1 MNKVLLVEDDPR
13 VASFITR
20 GLEEQLY
27 QVKNVSKG
35 FDAINEVMENTYDI
49 IILDIM
55 LSDLS
60 GFEVCEVLRNRK
72 IIVPILILS
81 ALDTPQEKVRGLK
94 AGADDYLAK
103 PFLFEELLARI
114 NAQLRR
120 TEFSSGVLDFQSYAG
135 IKINMKEQSA
145 TRDGKDLK
153 LSSRELKLLI
163 FFMKNRE
170 TALSRIAIAEAVW
183 DMDLDMSINTV
194 DVYIN
199 YLRNKVDKNFPFPLI
214 HTIKGTGYMLKNK
227 VHESQE

>member
-55 LSDLS
+55 LSDIS

-120 TEFSSGVLDFQSYAG
+120 TEFSTGVLDFQSYAG

-145 TRDGKDLK
+145 SRDGKELN

-183 DMDLDMSINTV
+183 HMDLDMSINTV

-199 YLRNKVDKNFPFPLI
+199 YLRNKIDKNFPFPLI
-214 HTIKGTGYMLKNK
+214 HTIKGTGYMLKDKSN
-227 VHESQE
+227 ES

>member
-1 MNKVLLVEDDPR
+1 MNKILLIEDDPR

-20 GLEEQLY
+20 GLESHLY
-27 QVKNVSKG
+27 EVKTISKG
-35 FDAINEVMENTYDI
+35 FEAIKEVMENDFSI

-55 LSDLS
+55 LPDIT
-60 GFEVCEVLRNRK
+60 GFEVCEILRNRK

-81 ALDTPQEKVRGLK
+81 ALDTPHEKVKGLQS
-94 AGADDYLAK
+94 GADDYLAK

-120 TEFSSGVLDFQSYAG
+120 AEFSTGVLDFQLYSG
-135 IKINMKEQSA
+135 VEINMKEQSA
-145 TRDGKDLK
+145 SRDGKELN

-170 TALSRIAIAEAVW
+170 KALARTEIAQAVW
-183 DMDLDMSINTV
+183 KIDFDSTSNTV

-199 YLRNKVDKNFPFPLI
+199 YLRNKVDKNFPYPLI
-214 HTIKGTGYMLKNK
+214 HTIKGTGYMFKK
-227 VHESQE
+227 KIYES

>member
-55 LSDLS
+55 LSDIS

-120 TEFSSGVLDFQSYAG
+120 TEFSSGILDFQSYAG

-145 TRDGKDLK
+145 SRDGKELN
-153 LSSRELKLLI
+153 LSARELKLLV

-183 DMDLDMSINTV
+183 HMDLDMSINTV

-214 HTIKGTGYMLKNK
+214 HTVKGTGYMLKDK
-227 VHESQE
+227 SHES

>member
-20 GLEEQLY
+20 GLEEQMY

-35 FDAINEVMENTYDI
+35 FDAISEATENTYDI

-55 LSDLS
+55 LSDIS

-81 ALDTPQEKVRGLK
+81 ALDTPQEKVKGLK

-145 TRDGKDLK
+145 SRDGKELN

-183 DMDLDMSINTV
+183 QMDLDMSINTV

-199 YLRNKVDKNFPFPLI
+199 YLRNKVDKNFSFPLI
-214 HTIKGTGYMLKNK
+214 HTIKGTGYMLKDK
-227 VHESQE
+227 SHES

>member
-13 VASFITR
+13 VASFILR
-20 GLEEQLY
+20 GLEEHLY
-27 QVKNVSKG
+27 QVKTVSKG
-35 FDAINEVMENTYDI
+35 YEAITAVTENNFDI

-55 LSDLS
+55 LPDIT

-81 ALDTPQEKVRGLK
+81 ALDTPQEKIKGLQ

-120 TEFSSGVLDFQSYAG
+120 AEFSNGILDFQSYAG
-135 IKINMKEQSA
+135 IEINMKEQSA
-145 TRDGKDLK
+145 SRDGRELN

-170 TALSRIAIAEAVW
+170 KALSRIAIAEAVW
-183 DMDLDMSINTV
+183 NLDLDMNTNTV

-199 YLRNKVDKNFPFPLI
+199 YLRNKVDKNFSEPLI
-214 HTIKGTGYMLKNK
+214 HTVKGTGYMLKEK
-227 VHESQE
+227 SHESQE

>member
-13 VASFITR
+13 VASFIIR

-27 QVKNVSKG
+27 QVKNVTKG

-55 LSDLS
+55 LPDIT
-60 GFEVCEVLRNRK
+60 GFEVCEVLRSRK
-72 IIVPILILS
+72 VIVPILILS
-81 ALDTPQEKVRGLK
+81 ALDTPHEKVKGLQ

-120 TEFSSGVLDFQSYAG
+120 SEFSNGILDFQSYAG
-135 IKINMKEQSA
+135 IEINMKEQSA
-145 TRDGKDLK
+145 SRDGKELN

-170 TALSRIAIAEAVW
+170 RALSRIAIAEAVW
-183 DMDLDMSINTV
+183 SIDLDMSSNTV

-199 YLRNKVDKNFPFPLI
+199 YLRNKVDKNFPIPLI
-214 HTIKGTGYMLKNK
+214 HTIKGTGYMLKKK
-227 VHESQE
+227 VNES

>member
-27 QVKNVSKG
+27 QVKNVTKG
-35 FDAINEVMENTYDI
+35 FDAISEVMENTYDI

-55 LSDLS
+55 LSDIT

-120 TEFSSGVLDFQSYAG
+120 SEFSSGILDFQSYAG
-135 IKINMKEQSA
+135 IEINMKEQSA
-145 TRDGKDLK
+145 SRDGKELN

-170 TALSRIAIAEAVW
+170 RALSRIAIAEAVW
-183 DMDLDMSINTV
+183 SIDLDMSSNTV

-214 HTIKGTGYMLKNK
+214 HTIKGTGYMLKKKTN
-227 VHESQE
+227 ESQE

>member
-20 GLEEQLY
+20 GLEEQMY

-35 FDAINEVMENTYDI
+35 FDAISEATENTYDI

-55 LSDLS
+55 LSDIS

-81 ALDTPQEKVRGLK
+81 ALDTPQEKVKGLK

-145 TRDGKDLK
+145 SRDGKELN

-183 DMDLDMSINTV
+183 QMDLDMSINTV

-199 YLRNKVDKNFPFPLI
+199 YLRNKVDKNFSFPLV
-214 HTIKGTGYMLKNK
+214 HTIKGTGYMLKDK
-227 VHESQE
+227 SHES

>member
-13 VASFITR
+13 VASFILR
-20 GLEEQLY
+20 GLEENLY
-27 QVKNVSKG
+27 QVKVVSKG
-35 FDAINEVMENTYDI
+35 YEAVTEVMNNDFDI

-55 LSDLS
+55 LPDIT
-60 GFEVCEVLRNRK
+60 GFEVCEILRNRK

-81 ALDTPQEKVRGLK
+81 ALDTPHEKVKGLQS
-94 AGADDYLAK
+94 GADDYLAK

-120 TEFSSGVLDFQSYAG
+120 AEFSSGILDFQSYAG
-135 IKINMKEQSA
+135 IEINMKEQSA
-145 TRDGKDLK
+145 SRDGKELN

-170 TALSRIAIAEAVW
+170 KALSRIAIAEAVW
-183 DMDLDMSINTV
+183 NLELDMNSNTV

-199 YLRNKVDKNFPFPLI
+199 YLRNKLDKNFPFPLI
-214 HTIKGTGYMLKNK
+214 HTIKGTGYMLKKK
-227 VHESQE
+227 VNES

>member
-13 VASFITR
+13 VASFIIR
-20 GLEEQLY
+20 GLEEQMY
-27 QVKNVSKG
+27 QVKNVNKG
-35 FDAINEVMENTYDI
+35 FDALNEVMENTYDI

-55 LSDLS
+55 LPDLS
-60 GFEVCEVLRNRK
+60 GFEVCEILRNRK

-81 ALDTPQEKVRGLK
+81 ALDTPHEKVKGLQ

-120 TEFSSGVLDFQSYAG
+120 SEFSSGILDFQSYAG
-135 IKINMKEQSA
+135 IEINMKEQNA
-145 TRDGKDLK
+145 TRDGKELN

-170 TALSRIAIAEAVW
+170 KALSRIAIAEAVW
-183 DMDLDMSINTV
+183 NIDLDMNTNTV

-199 YLRNKVDKNFPFPLI
+199 YLRNKIDKNFPTPLI

-227 VHESQE
+227 MNES

>member
-35 FDAINEVMENTYDI
+35 FDAINEVMDNAYDI

-55 LSDLS
+55 LSDVS

-120 TEFSSGVLDFQSYAG
+120 TEFSTGVLDFQSYAG

-145 TRDGKDLK
+145 SRDGKELN

-183 DMDLDMSINTV
+183 QMDLDMSINTV

-199 YLRNKVDKNFPFPLI
+199 YLRNKVDKNFSFPLI
-214 HTIKGTGYMLKNK
+214 HTVKGTGYMLKNK
-227 VHESQE
+227 AHESQE

>member
-27 QVKNVSKG
+27 QVKNVTKG
-35 FDAINEVMENTYDI
+35 FDAISEVMENTYDI

-55 LSDLS
+55 LSDIT

-120 TEFSSGVLDFQSYAG
+120 SEFSSGILDFQSYAG
-135 IKINMKEQSA
+135 IEINMKEQSA
-145 TRDGKDLK
+145 LRDGKELN

-170 TALSRIAIAEAVW
+170 RALSRIAIAEAVW
-183 DMDLDMSINTV
+183 SIDLDMSSNTV

-214 HTIKGTGYMLKNK
+214 HTIKGTGYMLKKKTN
-227 VHESQE
+227 ESQE

>member
-55 LSDLS
+55 LSDIS

-145 TRDGKDLK
+145 SRDGKELN

-183 DMDLDMSINTV
+183 HMDLDMSINTV

-199 YLRNKVDKNFPFPLI
+199 YLRNKVDKNFSFPLI
-214 HTIKGTGYMLKNK
+214 HTVKGTGYMLKNK
-227 VHESQE
+227 VHES

>member
-35 FDAINEVMENTYDI
+35 FDAINEVMENSYDI

-55 LSDLS
+55 LSDIS

-145 TRDGKDLK
+145 SRDGKELN

-214 HTIKGTGYMLKNK
+214 HTIKGTGYMLKDK
-227 VHESQE
+227 SHES

>member
-13 VASFITR
+13 VASFIIR

-27 QVKNVSKG
+27 QVKNVNKG

-49 IILDIM
+49 IILDII
-55 LSDLS
+55 LPDLT
-60 GFEVCEVLRNRK
+60 GFEVCEILRSRK

-81 ALDTPQEKVRGLK
+81 ALDTPHEKVKGLQ

-103 PFLFEELLARI
+103 PFMFEELLARI

-120 TEFSSGVLDFQSYAG
+120 SEFSSGILDFQSYAG
-135 IKINMKEQSA
+135 IEINMKEQSA
-145 TRDGKDLK
+145 TRDGKELN

-170 TALSRIAIAEAVW
+170 KALSRIAIAEAVW
-183 DMDLDMSINTV
+183 NLDLDMNTNTV

-199 YLRNKVDKNFPFPLI
+199 YLRNKIDKNFPTPLI

-227 VHESQE
+227 INES

>member
-13 VASFITR
+13 VASFILR
-20 GLEEQLY
+20 GLEENLY
-27 QVKNVSKG
+27 QVKTVSKG
-35 FDAINEVMENTYDI
+35 YEAVNEVMENNFDI

-55 LSDLS
+55 LPDIT
-60 GFEVCEVLRNRK
+60 GFEVCEILRNRK

-81 ALDTPQEKVRGLK
+81 ALDTPHEKVKGLQS
-94 AGADDYLAK
+94 GADDYLAK

-120 TEFSSGVLDFQSYAG
+120 AEFSSGILDFQSYAG
-135 IKINMKEQSA
+135 IEINMKEQSA
-145 TRDGKDLK
+145 SRDGKELN

-170 TALSRIAIAEAVW
+170 KALSRIAIAEAVW
-183 DMDLDMSINTV
+183 NLELDMNSNTV

-199 YLRNKVDKNFPFPLI
+199 YLRNKVDKNFSEPLI
-214 HTIKGTGYMLKNK
+214 HTVKGTGYMLKK
-227 VHESQE
+227 KTHES

>member
-13 VASFITR
+13 VASFIIR

-27 QVKNVSKG
+27 QVKNINKG
-35 FDAINEVMENTYDI
+35 FDAINEVMENQYDI

-55 LSDLS
+55 LPDLT
-60 GFEVCEVLRNRK
+60 GFEVCEILRGRK

-81 ALDTPQEKVRGLK
+81 ALDTPHEKVKGLQ

-103 PFLFEELLARI
+103 PFMFEELLARI

-120 TEFSSGVLDFQSYAG
+120 SEFSSGILDFQSYAG
-135 IKINMKEQSA
+135 IEINMKEQSA
-145 TRDGKDLK
+145 TRDGKELN

-170 TALSRIAIAEAVW
+170 KALSRIAIAEAVW
-183 DMDLDMSINTV
+183 NLDLDMNTNTV

-199 YLRNKVDKNFPFPLI
+199 YLRNKIDKNFPTPLI

-227 VHESQE
+227 INES

>member
-55 LSDLS
+55 LSDIS

-135 IKINMKEQSA
+135 IKINIKEQSA
-145 TRDGKDLK
+145 SRDGKELN

-183 DMDLDMSINTV
+183 HMDLDMSINTV

-199 YLRNKVDKNFPFPLI
+199 YLRNKVDKNFSFPLI
-214 HTIKGTGYMLKNK
+214 HTVKGTGYMLKNK
-227 VHESQE
+227 VNES

>member
-1 MNKVLLVEDDPR
+1 MNRVLLVEDDPR
-13 VASFITR
+13 VASFISR
-20 GLEEQLY
+20 GLEENLY
-27 QVKNVSKG
+27 QVKTVSKG
-35 FDAINEVMENTYDI
+35 YDAINEVMENDFDI

-55 LSDLS
+55 LPDIT

-81 ALDTPQEKVRGLK
+81 ALDTPHEKVKGLQS
-94 AGADDYLAK
+94 GADDYLAK

-120 TEFSSGVLDFQSYAG
+120 AEFSTGILDFQSYAG
-135 IKINMKEQSA
+135 IEINMKEQSA
-145 TRDGKDLK
+145 TRDGKELN

-170 TALSRIAIAEAVW
+170 TALSRIAIAQAVW
-183 DMDLDMSINTV
+183 NLDLDMNSNTV

-199 YLRNKVDKNFPFPLI
+199 YLRNKVDKNFATPLI
-214 HTIKGTGYMLKNK
+214 HTIKGTGYMLKQKN
-227 VHESQE
+227 HES

>member
-13 VASFITR
+13 VASFIIR

-27 QVKNVSKG
+27 QVKNVNKG
-35 FDAINEVMENTYDI
+35 FDAINEVMENNYDI

-55 LSDLS
+55 LPDLS
-60 GFEVCEVLRNRK
+60 GFEVCEILRNRK

-81 ALDTPQEKVRGLK
+81 ALDTPHEKVKGLQ

-103 PFLFEELLARI
+103 PFMFEELLARI

-120 TEFSSGVLDFQSYAG
+120 SEFSSGILDFQSYAG
-135 IKINMKEQSA
+135 IEINMKEQSA
-145 TRDGKDLK
+145 SRDGKELN

-170 TALSRIAIAEAVW
+170 KALSRIAIAEAVW
-183 DMDLDMSINTV
+183 SIDLDMNTNTV

-199 YLRNKVDKNFPFPLI
+199 YLRNKIDKNFPTPLI
-214 HTIKGTGYMLKNK
+214 HTVKGTGYMLKNK
-227 VHESQE
+227 LNES

>member
-13 VASFITR
+13 VASFILR
-20 GLEEQLY
+20 GLEEHLY
-27 QVKNVSKG
+27 QVKTVSKG
-35 FDAINEVMENTYDI
+35 YDAINAVTENDFDI

-55 LSDLS
+55 LPDIT
-60 GFEVCEVLRNRK
+60 GFEVCEVLRSRK

-81 ALDTPQEKVRGLK
+81 ALDTPQEKIKGLQ

-120 TEFSSGVLDFQSYAG
+120 AEFSAGILDFQSYAG
-135 IKINMKEQSA
+135 IEINMKEQSA
-145 TRDGKDLK
+145 SREGKELN

-170 TALSRIAIAEAVW
+170 KALSRIAIAEAVW
-183 DMDLDMSINTV
+183 NLDLDMNTNTV

-199 YLRNKVDKNFPFPLI
+199 YLRNKVDKNFAEPLI
-214 HTIKGTGYMLKNK
+214 HTVKGTGYMLKK
-227 VHESQE
+227 KSHESQE

>member
-1 MNKVLLVEDDPR
+1 MNKILLIEDDPR

-20 GLEEQLY
+20 GLEEHLY
-27 QVKNVSKG
+27 EVKTISKG
-35 FDAINEVMENTYDI
+35 FEAIKEVMENNFSI

-55 LSDLS
+55 LPDIT

-72 IIVPILILS
+72 IVVPILILS
-81 ALDTPQEKVRGLK
+81 ALDTPHEKVKGLQS
-94 AGADDYLAK
+94 GADDYLAK

-120 TEFSSGVLDFQSYAG
+120 AEFSTGIFDFQSYSG
-135 IKINMKEQSA
+135 VEVNMKEQSA
-145 TRDGKDLK
+145 SRDGKELN

-170 TALSRIAIAEAVW
+170 KALARIEIAQAVW
-183 DMDLDMSINTV
+183 KIDFDSTSNTV

-199 YLRNKVDKNFPFPLI
+199 YLRNKVDKNFPYPLI
-214 HTIKGTGYMLKNK
+214 HTIKGTGYMFKK
-227 VHESQE
+227 KIYES

>member
-27 QVKNVSKG
+27 QVKNVTKG

-55 LSDLS
+55 LSDIT

-120 TEFSSGVLDFQSYAG
+120 SEFSSGILDFQSYAG
-135 IKINMKEQSA
+135 IEINMKEQSA
-145 TRDGKDLK
+145 SRDGKELN

-170 TALSRIAIAEAVW
+170 RALSRIAIAEAVW
-183 DMDLDMSINTV
+183 SIDLDMSSNTV

-199 YLRNKVDKNFPFPLI
+199 YLRSKVDKNFPFPLI
-214 HTIKGTGYMLKNK
+214 HTIKGTGYMLKKKTN
-227 VHESQE
+227 ESQE